1 MQNTLIK
8 KKELQLFLQPK
19 LLKILERA
27 SLFLKVYRSG
37 KIPKILRILP
47 CLKNFEE
54 VLWLTRP
61 DTWSEQ
67 AIVILTRFFL
77 PKLDKNQLSRF
88 YSLVLAPRLQ
98 ETIFSSKSYSVHI
111 KKAIKISTAYP
122 SIFFSSIILP
132 ICESKRCTNKEG
144 VILSSIIWKYKFPRS
159 VIMSTLVRLT
169 KQPVTSAI
177 CMILRVMISKN
188 YLISLRIIDLLIDF
202 FNLNNKKITSTH
214 YKTLL
219 LVFLKNYSDFLS
231 IEDRKQFLILKPEKN
246 IYNFKKKY

>member
-1 MQNTLIK
+1 
-8 KKELQLFLQPK
+8 
-19 LLKILERA
+19 
-27 SLFLKVYRSG
+27 
-37 KIPKILRILP
+37 
-47 CLKNFEE
+47 
-54 VLWLTRP
+54 
-61 DTWSEQ
+61 
-67 AIVILTRFFL
+67 
-77 PKLDKNQLSRF
+77 
-88 YSLVLAPRLQ
+88 
-98 ETIFSSKSYSVHI
+98 
-111 KKAIKISTAYP
+111 
-122 SIFFSSIILP
+122 
-132 ICESKRCTNKEG
+132 
-144 VILSSIIWKYKFPRS
+144 
-159 VIMSTLVRLT
+159 MSTLVRLT